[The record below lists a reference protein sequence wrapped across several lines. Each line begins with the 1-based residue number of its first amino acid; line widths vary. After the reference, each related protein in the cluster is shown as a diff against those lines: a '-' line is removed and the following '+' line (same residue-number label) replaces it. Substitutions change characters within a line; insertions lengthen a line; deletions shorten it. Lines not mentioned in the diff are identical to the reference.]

1 MTRDGEGPVGVTD
14 RDKSKWQLST
24 KKKKTSKKRPTL
36 LIRIALKKLKNIF
49 NYLPLVRAEKGIS
62 DDKIWNVKP
71 PSGAY

>member
-1 MTRDGEGPVGVTD
+1 MARDRWESPTGIKANGNF
-14 RDKSKWQLST
+14 QL
-24 KKKKTSKKRPTL
+24 KKKTSKKRPTL
-36 LIRIALKKLKNIF
+36 LIRKALKKLKNIF